1 MAYKVSFTIDGDPQ
15 HGIKALQGVGKALDA
30 LASGA
35 KSSAAQMDAAFDR
48 VRGRIGDLG
57 NVIRTVRSD
66 LQNLATSKSLKDL
79 ETSFNLARASAT
91 TAAASVRNMANSLSR
106 ISTSSLRGV
115 GAAARTAATA
125 AQSAA
130 AAMTRTAVSAQGA
143 ATRMTN
149 VAAAAQRVGQH
160 TATAQRAAHGWAG
173 ALGAVESAVTRIGRR
188 MGGIAVGVARG
199 VGGFGQQFGRIG
211 AQGAGSV
218 QSMGI
223 GLRMS
228 GIAFG
233 QQASQLGNQ
242 GVLGLA
248 KMVPG
253 ILSVL
258 AEGVTRTA
266 AAAAGLGVRW
276 AGSIASGLLAGLS
289 KAVPAVLT
297 SVFGGLGSF
306 LGKITGP
313 VLAGVGAIV
322 GGVTNLAGEVVTQ
335 LGNVFTGLVEAA
347 RGAFQ
352 GVLNVAGELLGRLV
366 EIVGD
371 IAGRVGGILG
381 TIGKTI
387 LGTGAVIGGFAFRD
401 VVTSD
406 SGIAKVN
413 VLLETKVTPA
423 QRASLQEW
431 TKNLQREIGG
441 ASPKVALDTLER
453 AVSTGFQGDLE
464 GGKKL
469 ATQALKLAKVGGE
482 IEVAPTAARV
492 MAKTFS
498 LFKDEF
504 KSADPFA
511 EIADGI
517 QALVNY
523 GDLKLP
529 EIVNRLGEILASG
542 KAVGASFADVM
553 VVLAQMSQSLGVEQT
568 FTDVRHLFTDPLK
581 FSKDAKSLLESR
593 GIKLNEPSEAEAAK
607 IASLQARL
615 ADAEAR
621 AGGKGILRDA
631 KTGVA
636 SSAEKVRVRKDEIT
650 QEIANLE
657 YQKKGLGKNK
667 EAKAAIDAK
676 IKALAD
682 EGRALS
688 ANNNLLKVGTAAY
701 AEGIRDAADEAA
713 KLRKELADAERAVQ
727 ETRNPLALF
736 GDIMKAGFSPGEAS
750 TLFPNKRALVGY
762 LVQAFQSPELAKSI
776 EQGVRNSAG
785 AVDSGM
791 KIVEDTIGSRFEKVW
806 AGIKAPFV
814 ATFDAMTPTL
824 TRFLDTAIS
833 GLQTFGDWWSKV
845 IADPGAAAFF
855 DRIAS
860 GLGRLVS
867 IDFGGMLSFTQD
879 SGSVAG
885 FWTAMN
891 TGLDTMVTFGERAVT
906 AISTLWNWV
915 SKLVGPDVIDGIGR
929 VAASAASW
937 TGSTIGQL
945 SEGKTDNLDAI
956 VASIRGAWRDGIDY
970 VSSTWSTLVS
980 TGKDLWNEGGRI
992 FNDVLSTMGDVFE
1005 KLRTLAIVVFTGAV
1019 GKGLSAGAGAVMAPA
1034 AAAATATAAGAGA
1047 SGLGRA
1053 IGGAGGIL
1061 ARGGNAFLAYQAA
1074 DLLGLLENPTTRA
1087 AAQGASVGYTFG
1099 GPVGAGVG
1107 AVAGGA
1113 AETIYGLYQHVA
1125 GASSRQQ
1132 AADAREGRIVRGS
1145 GEIPQP
1151 SIYNS
1156 YGANREAFKN
1166 LSWEEQK
1173 QLAAVGIT
1181 HSDVPAPLEID
1192 FNQPGAGPLVPR
1204 RGERLRGPIIPDILN
1219 PNAPGPILPLRDLPA
1234 ERKAKAAAAAK
1245 VFEGVAKSLEKM
1257 PPLSAGPAD
1266 GGVIAKS
1273 LTMIEKPKAKT
1284 LSEALQPRQYEG
1296 YTYDK
1301 SLGVYRSGMKDVG
1314 PGAFGNGLTATGGFI
1329 PSSLSKKLRRA
1340 EADPT
1345 FEGGRW
1351 EKYTSRGRA
1360 AAEAQQQTADKAD
1373 TKAKI
1378 AEGADKLSAIDAG
1391 RLDDIEAKI
1400 GEILGK
1406 SGELLPKLIDNQ
1418 DTHANELVEF
1428 VANGF
1433 KKVDGTTRSHT
1444 DRIKTLEDV
1453 IDALQ
1458 SPEAAAGNLGVPGS
1472 P

>member
-48 VRGRIGDLG
+48 VRGKIGDLG

-79 ETSFNLARASAT
+79 EASFNLARASAV
-91 TAAASVRNMANSLSR
+91 TAAASVRNMANALGR

-218 QSMGI
+218 QSLGI

-233 QQASQLGNQ
+233 QQASQLGTQ
-242 GVLGLA
+242 GLGGLV

-253 ILSVL
+253 ILSVI
-258 AEGVTRTA
+258 AEAGARSISA
-266 AAAAGLGVRW
+266 LAGLGVRW

-401 VVTSD
+401 VVSTD

-727 ETRNPLALF
+727 ETRNPLSLF
-736 GDIMKAGFSPGEAS
+736 ADIMKAGFSPGEAS

-762 LVQAFQSPELAKSI
+762 LVQAFQSPDLAKAI

-791 KIVEDTIGSRFEKVW
+791 AIMEDTIGSRFEKVW

-814 ATFDAMTPTL
+814 STFDAMTPTL
-824 TRFLDTAIS
+824 NRFLDTAIS

-906 AISTLWNWV
+906 TISTLWNWV

-970 VSSTWSTLVS
+970 VSSAWSTLVS

-992 FNDVLSTMGDVFE
+992 FDNVLTTMGDVFE
-1005 KLRTLAIVVFTGAV
+1005 KLRTLALVVF
-1019 GKGLSAGAGAVMAPA
+1019 AGS
-1034 AAAATATAAGAGA
+1034 AAGALVRG
-1047 SGLGRA
+1047 GVGGG
-1053 IGGAGGIL
+1053 GGAGGLPVGVAAGPVGSL
-1061 ARGGNAFLAYQAA
+1061 ARGVSRGANAFLAYQAA
-1074 DLLGLLENPTTRA
+1074 DMLGLLQGPVSRGA
-1087 AAQGASVGYTFG
+1087 AAGGAIGHTVA
-1099 GPVGAGVG
+1099 GPVGAGIG
-1107 AVAGGA
+1107 AAGGA
-1113 AETIYGLYQHVA
+1113 IIGFFKDGIDSIFEGQRRAAERDARL
-1125 GASSRQQ
+1125 SSYARPQIDTSPEANRAALDALTDDERQQ
-1132 AADAREGRIVRGS
+1132 LTAAGIIVPPRRGDPL
-1145 GEIPQP
+1145 GVDITQP
-1151 SIYNS
+1151 
-1156 YGANREAFKN
+1156 
-1166 LSWEEQK
+1166 
-1173 QLAAVGIT
+1173 VG
-1181 HSDVPAPLEID
+1181 S
-1192 FNQPGAGPLVPR
+1192 PLVPR
-1204 RGERLRGPIIPDILN
+1204 RGEPLRGPIIPDILN
-1219 PNAPGPILPLRDLPA
+1219 PKAPGPILPLRDIPA

-1245 VFEGVAKSLEKM
+1245 VFEGVARSLEKM
-1257 PPLSAGPAD
+1257 PTLAEGPAD

-1273 LTMIEKPKAKT
+1273 LTMMPGKSSSGVMS
-1284 LSEALQPRQYEG
+1284 LSEALQPRQYDG

-1329 PSSLSKKLRRA
+1329 PSSLAKKLRRA
-1340 EADPT
+1340 EADPM

-1351 EKYTSRGRA
+1351 EKYTSRGKA
-1360 AAEAQQQTADKAD
+1360 AAEAQQQTAGSNE

-1378 AEGADKLSAIDAG
+1378 TEGADKLSAIDVS
-1391 RLDDIEAKI
+1391 RLDDIEKRV

-1406 SGELLPKLIDNQ
+1406 SGDLLPKIIDSQ
-1418 DTHANELVEF
+1418 DTHSKELVDL
-1428 VANGF
+1428 VSNGF
-1433 KKVDGTTRSHT
+1433 KKIDGTTRSHT